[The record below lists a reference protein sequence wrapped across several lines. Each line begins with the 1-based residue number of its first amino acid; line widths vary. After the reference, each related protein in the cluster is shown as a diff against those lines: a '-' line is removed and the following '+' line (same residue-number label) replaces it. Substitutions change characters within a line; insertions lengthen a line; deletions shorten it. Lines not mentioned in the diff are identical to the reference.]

1 MSRLL
6 FALFILAIVCLKLCI
21 ENNDENTTE
30 YPIYCPGVTDNRKN
44 QHMLS
49 DSAKYADNNM
59 PTGYTPYAN
68 SPLDGNN
75 NSKITVKNDTTAHTD
90 AVVFVKRAGRI
101 VRNTYIAAGDTVA
114 IYVPNGTYTVLIYE
128 GKGWH
133 PTKQMPR
140 EYRGGFVSKECF
152 YSYTPIS
159 LSYCTKDLDIGEAC
173 DKYSC
178 SADDIFGSHR

>member
-1 MSRLL
+1 
-6 FALFILAIVCLKLCI
+6 
-21 ENNDENTTE
+21 
-30 YPIYCPGVTDNRKN
+30 
-44 QHMLS
+44 MLS

-68 SPLDGNN
+68 SPLGGNN

-152 YSYTPIS
+152 FSYTPIS

>member
-1 MSRLL
+1 
-6 FALFILAIVCLKLCI
+6 
-21 ENNDENTTE
+21 
-30 YPIYCPGVTDNRKN
+30 
-44 QHMLS
+44 MLS

-90 AVVFVKRAGRI
+90 AIVFVKRAGRI

-133 PTKQMPR
+133 PTNKCP
-140 EYRGGFVSKECF
+140 GN
-152 YSYTPIS
+152 TA
-159 LSYCTKDLDIGEAC
+159 EASSQ
-173 DKYSC
+173 K
-178 SADDIFGSHR
+178 SASSHTRRFRCHIAPKT